1 MLCPFFVKNIMNFK
15 RVGKFNVCF
24 SFILDIMW
32 HFVPTQVIDH
42 GRKNPTM
49 HAYQLHVGPMRPTRY
64 GFT

>member
-1 MLCPFFVKNIMNFK
+1 MLLRYFMNSC
-15 RVGKFNVCF
+15 VV

-64 GFT
+64 GIT